1 MLEVVGINKK
11 FKDTTA
17 LNNIN
22 LSFGEKGLVAILG
35 ESGSGKST
43 LFNILTGVVKP
54 DSGQVIYDG
63 IPLNTD
69 GKINSHNI
77 FGIIFQDGNLLGGLT
92 VKQNLDICSADT
104 QRQIEI
110 LQNLGI
116 KKYIDTKVSKLSG
129 GEMQRVAIARALLD
143 DSKILLADEPTGSL
157 DEKNGENVMSILKDI
172 SSQKLVLV
180 ITHNVE
186 FANKYADRII
196 KIYKGD
202 IQEDSKPYSDNSLSD
217 DKIKDNINNKADL
230 QQNIADKP
238 RQLTFSSLNKFC
250 FAKLK
255 NTLVKNLT
263 SIFILTIMFLLIAIP
278 SAILM
283 TDCRK
288 EYIKSIEDFEY
299 SALYNDNDMNVFAQ
313 KLEDGNMQGLTRY
326 YNYKWEKGKSIYIIV
341 DDSLKDNEIKI
352 GYATA
357 NTLNKTLISPLKAGD
372 TINYHDK
379 DFVVTNIEKEIKWG
393 YGFDLNSAV
402 YLNNKMAQ
410 AIILAPKLELF
421 DGKYRLLLDIKQDN
435 SLKDGECRLGFGLYY
450 ALGSRDN
457 NYIDLKKDKI
467 VWQFSDINTVL
478 YSQEYTIINVDDS
491 TQDVEDHSLYV
502 SPADYKA
509 ISESRLYYGYYFK
522 TADKETM
529 NYWLDR
535 NVEIFNQDFESYL
548 KAKSSYQAILPFA
561 VIALVIGIVLTALYM
576 LSLLS
581 HIVAMNTRE
590 LYILKTL
597 RIGHKSIFGILV
609 LQALPVVLCANI
621 ITLITNIV
629 SKVLI
634 EKKILFFVLQVAG
647 SNILL
652 LTLSLIIAILITVIK
667 MHILNKNFNIN
678 LTR

>member
-54 DSGQVIYDG
+54 DSGRVLYDG
-63 IPLNTD
+63 IALNTD
-69 GKINSHNI
+69 GKINSRNI

-92 VKQNLDICSADT
+92 VKQNLDICSTDT
-104 QRQIEI
+104 QKQAEI
-110 LQNLGI
+110 LQDLGI
-116 KKYIDTKVSKLSG
+116 KKYFNTNVSKLSG

-157 DEKNGENVMSILKDI
+157 DEKNGENVMSILKEI

-202 IQEDSKPYSDNSLSD
+202 IQEDSQPLENSCSSDN
-217 DKIKDNINNKADL
+217 KHNTANTQKDL
-230 QQNIADKP
+230 QQNTASKP

-255 NTLVKNLT
+255 NTFVKNLT
-263 SIFILTIMFLLIAIP
+263 SVFILVIMLLLIAIP
-278 SAILM
+278 SAVLM

-288 EYIKSIEDFEY
+288 EYLKSIEDFQY
-299 SALYNDNDMNVFAQ
+299 SALYNDKDMSVFAQ
-313 KLEDGNMQGLTRY
+313 KLEGGNMQGLTRY
-326 YNYKWEKGKSIYIIV
+326 YNYKWEKGKSVYIIV
-341 DDSLKDNEIKI
+341 DDNLNDNEINL
-352 GYATA
+352 GYTTA
-357 NTLNKTLISPLKAGD
+357 QTLNEKLISPLKEGD
-372 TINYHDK
+372 MINYHDK
-379 DFVVTNIEKEIKWG
+379 DFVINNIEEEIKWG

-457 NYIDLKKDKI
+457 DYIDLKKDKI

-478 YSQEYTIINVDDS
+478 YSKEYTIINVDDS

-529 NYWLDR
+529 NYWLEK
-535 NVEIFNQDFESYL
+535 NVEIFNQEFESYL
-548 KAKSSYQAILPFA
+548 KAKSSYEAIVPFA
-561 VIALVIGIVLTALYM
+561 VIILIIGILLSALYM
-576 LSLLS
+576 LSVLN
-581 HIVAMNTRE
+581 HIVSVNTRE

-597 RIGHKSIFGILV
+597 RIGEKSIFGILI
-609 LQALPVVLCANI
+609 LQALPVVLCANLIALIVNI
-621 ITLITNIV
+621 IARI
-629 SKVLI
+629 LI

-652 LTLSLIIAILITVIK
+652 LALSLIMAILITAIK
-667 MHILNKNFNIN
+667 MHILNKKFNIN

>member
-11 FKDTTA
+11 FKETTA

-43 LFNILTGVVKP
+43 LFNILTGIVKP

-69 GKINSHNI
+69 GKINSRNI

-104 QRQIEI
+104 QKHTEI

-116 KKYIDTKVSKLSG
+116 KKYINTKVSKLSG

-157 DEKNGENVMSILKDI
+157 DEKNGENVMSILKEI
-172 SSQKLVLV
+172 SFQKLVLV

-202 IQEDSKPYSDNSLSD
+202 IQDDSQPLENSCSSDN
-217 DKIKDNINNKADL
+217 KHNTANTKKDL
-230 QQNIADKP
+230 QQNTASKP

-255 NTLVKNLT
+255 NTLVKTLT
-263 SIFILTIMFLLIAIP
+263 SIFILVIMLLFIVIP
-278 SAILM
+278 SAVLM

-288 EYIKSIEDFEY
+288 EYLKSIEDFEY

-379 DFVVTNIEKEIKWG
+379 DFVIANIEEEIKWG

-478 YSQEYTIINVDDS
+478 YSKEYTIINVDDS

-535 NVEIFNQDFESYL
+535 NVEIFNQYFESYL

-652 LTLSLIIAILITVIK
+652 LALSLIIAILITAIK
-667 MHILNKNFNIN
+667 MYILNKNFNIN